1 MMFCENQ
8 RQRAGYK
15 EVAHVGLQ
23 GEFNGTHSRI
33 AKGKRLT

>member
-1 MMFCENQ
+1 MMLCENP
-8 RQRAGYK
+8 RWAGYK

-23 GEFNGTHSRI
+23 GEFNGTHNRI